1 MKPNYAKENH
11 GAFLHSYN
19 QTPCTDTC
27 HNYGS
32 MNGCDEGCPALLRG
46 DCEVPEEAIKSCAVD
61 DAEKAEILSLYNA
74 KGHSTKTAG
83 EMPESKI

>member
-1 MKPNYAKENH
+1 
-11 GAFLHSYN
+11 
-19 QTPCTDTC
+19 
-27 HNYGS
+27 